1 MYRALLRPY
10 LPSRLVGAV
19 SLALTAATVGV
30 LLERL
35 VRGRLLEQIIERAED
50 ANRLISPDVPRPTSP
65 LRSGSPDTT
74 QSWPSLG
81 APDRKSTRL
90 NSSHVASSYA
100 VFCLKKKKTT
110 SV

>member
-65 LRSGSPDTT
+65 LRSGSPDST

-81 APDRKSTRL
+81 APGRKIVSGG
-90 NSSHVASSYA
+90 ASAEIGSA
-100 VFCLKKKKTT
+100 ACRAARDG
-110 SV
+110 SGQ